1 MPAEPIADD
10 MQTALTERQTLIETV
25 ARRLLHDAQEA
36 GAAWVA
42 RLGQPSS
49 RLEAR
54 ERWEAH
60 AATVALYR
68 YRYEITGPS
77 PLGDAKAVLTADQA
91 AENRAAQVAL
101 RGVQTANRDLGQVQD
116 RVARRPGPRLRL

>member
-1 MPAEPIADD
+1 M
-10 MQTALTERQTLIETV
+10 
-25 ARRLLHDAQEA
+25 
-36 GAAWVA
+36 A

-68 YRYEITGPS
+68 YRYEITGPA
-77 PLGDAKAVLTADQA
+77 PLGDVKTITTADQA
-91 AENRAAQVAL
+91 AEHRAAQIAL
-101 RGVQTANRDLGQVQD
+101 AR
-116 RVARRPGPRLRL
+116 ARRARQPTVSRFERRQQQVVSRDPML